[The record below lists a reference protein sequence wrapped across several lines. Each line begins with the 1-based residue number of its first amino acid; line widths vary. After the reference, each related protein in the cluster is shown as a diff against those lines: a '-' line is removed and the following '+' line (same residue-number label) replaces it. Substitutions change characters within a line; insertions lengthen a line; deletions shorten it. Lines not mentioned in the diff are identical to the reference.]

1 MEKINYD
8 YLAGMFE
15 GFDYYQTQCNHT
27 AIFPED
33 DAIEYLTLGLCS
45 EAGEV
50 AGKLKKKIRDGEPAN
65 FKEEMSAELGDV
77 FWYLAVLA
85 DRLGLNL
92 SDIAFD
98 NITKV
103 MLRKHNNTLKGS
115 GDHR

>member
-1 MEKINYD
+1 MEMNYD
-8 YLAGMFE
+8 YLNGMFE
-15 GFDYYQTQCNHT
+15 GFDYYQSKCNLT

-33 DAIEYLTLGLCS
+33 QALEYLALGLCS

-65 FKEEMSAELGDV
+65 FKEDMAAEIGDV
-77 FWYLAVLA
+77 FWYIAVLA

-98 NITKV
+98 NLSKV
-103 MLRKHNNTLKGS
+103 MLRKANNTIKGS
-115 GDHR
+115 GDKR